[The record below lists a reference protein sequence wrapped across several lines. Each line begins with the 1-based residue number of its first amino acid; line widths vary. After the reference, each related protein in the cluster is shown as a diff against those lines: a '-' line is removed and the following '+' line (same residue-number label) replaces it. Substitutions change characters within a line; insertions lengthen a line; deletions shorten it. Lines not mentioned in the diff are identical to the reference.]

1 MEAEISNLFYS
12 FSGTLIKKDIL
23 LIKLSIRYD
32 IVFLFF
38 EGVENELS
46 GKQIVQ
52 NNQKVYKIISNNSP
66 FTNELFPTI
75 I

>member
-32 IVFLFF
+32 IVFLFL
-38 EGVENELS
+38 E
-46 GKQIVQ
+46 
-52 NNQKVYKIISNNSP
+52 
-66 FTNELFPTI
+66 
-75 I
+75 